1 MHRLTLA
8 PLALALVALIAVDSV
23 MHVARA
29 APADGPLRMA
39 VLDFTNAAPDPSWDA
54 LGKGLQ
60 SMMTTDLADLAATRD
75 DIQIVER
82 ARLVDLQ
89 GELKLGASGAVDK
102 ATAARIGKLAGA
114 THLVAGSF
122 TVVGSKM
129 RLDARLISVQT
140 GDVTMTASAEG
151 DKDAFFE
158 LEKDLVKKLVDAVG
172 VKLQPKER
180 AKLNQVHTAD
190 LEAFRAFSE
199 GIAQFDA
206 KKYQAALD
214 NLEKAARID
223 SGFELAK
230 RTLSEYEKI
239 ASDARGHADAAVQAE
254 AERARLLAAKAA
266 TWDQVMLERITK
278 VQDSAK
284 DPLDRAIATSLLV
297 EIFDPDHNMNG
308 RFADMRAKTDPFVL
322 ARLSDRFA
330 QKYVADAKPLAPKI
344 ALFPYPT
351 VWGVHGLPEDP
362 TREWDT
368 WWKGLRTVAGK
379 HKVDAIHIPYGAAML
394 SKKLH
399 YDLVAQIDL
408 AERAMRAF
416 DAQQEPDR
424 KVKVRMDIA
433 EDLLKLGL
441 TDRAAKILTEVR
453 QFTQDAK
460 QLTEVAD
467 WLQWGRDL
475 HAELAKQDALA
486 SWRRELFALNPSWP
500 PIHVINESHKLM
512 TGAALSP
519 EALKKIT
526 HYRRWSATYPGEDY
540 RWCGDTLV
548 WPLHIG
554 RGEVQSGTG
563 ATNRLRAPS
572 FRWFYSG
579 LGVKEE
585 GFFLAAFG
593 ETAGTT
599 VNGAFAVDFRRAKDW
614 ISSGADKVEDAVRP
628 RVTFLFA
635 MRDILT
641 PDAPLDAYGVRLDGE
656 RAALVHVQLP
666 RKGKKIPTVEVLKD
680 AKLGLG
686 QGRTNVEVSVS
697 AGAVS
702 VRAGSASQRFE
713 LGSQAHGYD
722 GFAGMLVDGVG
733 YVEVGDLTVGRP

>member
-1 MHRLTLA
+1 MRPKLA
-8 PLALALVALIAVDSV
+8 LLAALALAALASP
-23 MHVARA
+23 AAA
-29 APADGPLRMA
+29 APPGPLRMA
-39 VLDFTNAAPDPSWDA
+39 VLDFTNAAPDPAWDA

-60 SMMTTDLADLAATRD
+60 SMMTTDLADLASTRD

-82 ARLVDLQ
+82 ARLVDIQ

-102 ATAARIGKLAGA
+102 ATAAKIGKLAGA

-129 RLDARLISVQT
+129 RLDARLIAVQG
-140 GDVTMTASAEG
+140 GDVTLPASAEG

-190 LEAFRAFSE
+190 LEAFRAYSE

-223 SGFELAK
+223 QSFELAK
-230 RTLSEYEKI
+230 RTLSEYEKL
-239 ASDARGHADAAVQAE
+239 AADARGHADAAVAAE

-266 TWDQVMLERITK
+266 AWDGVMLERITK
-278 VQDSAK
+278 VQDTAK

-308 RFADMRAKTDPFVL
+308 RFADMRAQTDPFVL
-322 ARLSDRFA
+322 ERLADRFA

-344 ALFPYPT
+344 ALFPYQT
-351 VWGVHGLPEDP
+351 VWGVHGLPDDP
-362 TREWDT
+362 AKEWDA
-368 WWKGLRTVAGK
+368 WWKGLRTVAQK
-379 HKVDAIHIPYGAAML
+379 EKVDAIHIPYQAAML

-416 DAQQEPDR
+416 DAQQPVDR
-424 KVKVRMDIA
+424 KVKVRMDLA
-433 EDLLKLGL
+433 EDMLKLGL
-441 TDRAAKILTEVR
+441 TDRAAKLLTEVR

-460 QLTEVAD
+460 ELTKVAD

-475 HAELAKQDALA
+475 HAEMDKQDALA
-486 SWRRELFALNPSWP
+486 PWRRELFALNPSWP
-500 PIHVINESHKLM
+500 PTHVIKESQKLFV
-512 TGAALSP
+512 GAALSD
-519 EALKKIT
+519 EALKKLT
-526 HYRRWSATYPGEDY
+526 HHRRWSATYPGEDY

-572 FRWFYSG
+572 FRWFYNGNGIKQEG
-579 LGVKEE
+579 L
-585 GFFLAAFG
+585 FLAAFG
-593 ETAGTT
+593 ETSGTT
-599 VNGAFAVDFRRAKDW
+599 VEGAFTIDFKRAKDW
-614 ISSGADKVEDAVRP
+614 TSSGADKVDAGTRP

-635 MRDILT
+635 MRDVLT
-641 PDAPLDAYGVRLDGE
+641 PGSPLDAWGVRLDGD
-656 RAALVHVQLP
+656 RAALVNVRMP
-666 RKGKKIPTVEVLKD
+666 RTGKKVPEVEVVKEG
-680 AKLGLG
+680 KLSLG
-686 QGRTNVEVSVS
+686 AGKTSVEVTVT

-702 VRAGSASQRFE
+702 VKAGGGSQRFE
-713 LGSQAHGYD
+713 LGSQPHGYD
-722 GFAGMLVDGVG
+722 GFAGMLVEGPG
-733 YVEVGDLTVGRP
+733 YVEVGDLRVGRP